1 MAAMNSENMP
11 RAAKSIAEQLRK
23 RTGAQPHIGLV
34 LGSGWG
40 GIAAVLESAVAVPY
54 ADLPE
59 MPACGVAGHA
69 GNFVFGKVGDRS
81 VAIVQGRFHL
91 YEGHGEASAV
101 LPVRVLYELGARTV
115 ILTNAAGGLNP
126 HYSVGDLMILN
137 DHINFTCRN
146 PLIGVKPDAE
156 FPDRFVDM
164 TAVYDRGLRDIIRE
178 ECGKLNIPAHYGTY
192 MQVLG
197 PSYETP
203 AEIRAFRAIG
213 ADAVGMSTVIE
224 AIYARYLGM
233 KVAGISNITNM
244 GAGLVAGGLAH
255 ADVLQESRRR
265 EPVLAQLMRKILVR
279 AE

>member
-1 MAAMNSENMP
+1 MEGFSINDLPRIAMNIAGEIRNRISVSP
-11 RAAKSIAEQLRK
+11 RV
-23 RTGAQPHIGLV
+23 GVV

-40 GIAAVLESAVAVPY
+40 GVAAAIENGIAVPY
-54 ADLPE
+54 SDLRG

-69 GNFVFGKVGDRS
+69 GNFVFGNIGEKN
-81 VAIVQGRFHL
+81 VAVVQGRFHL
-91 YEGHGEASAV
+91 YEGHNEASAV
-101 LPVRVLYELGARTV
+101 LPVRVLYEMGVRTV

-126 HYSVGDLMILN
+126 NYSVGDLMILN

-146 PLIGVKPDAE
+146 PLIGIKPTSE

-164 TAVYDRGLRDIIRE
+164 TEVYDRGMRDMIRE
-178 ECGKLNIPAHYGTY
+178 ECAKHKIPAHLGTY
-192 MQVLG
+192 IQVLG

-203 AEIRAFRAIG
+203 AEIRAFRSLG

-244 GAGLVAGGLAH
+244 GAGLVVGGLAH

-265 EPVLAQLMRKILVR
+265 EPVLAQLMRSILAR

>member
-1 MAAMNSENMP
+1 METMNNENMP
-11 RAAKSIAEQLRK
+11 RAAKSIAEQLREK
-23 RTGAQPHIGLV
+23 TGAQPRIGLV

-40 GIAAVLESAVAVPY
+40 GIAAALESSVAVPY
-54 ADLPE
+54 TDLPE

-69 GNFVFGKVGDRS
+69 GNFVFGEVEGKS
-81 VAIVQGRFHL
+81 VAVVQGRFHL

-115 ILTNAAGGLNP
+115 ILTNAAGGINP
-126 HYSVGDLMILN
+126 NYSVGDLMILN

-146 PLIGVKPDAE
+146 PLIGIKPNTE

-164 TAVYDRGLRDIIRE
+164 TEVYDRAMRDIIRE
-178 ECGKLNIPAHYGTY
+178 ECGKLNIPAHLGTY
-192 MQVLG
+192 LQVLG

-203 AEIRAFRAIG
+203 AEIRAFRSLG

-265 EPVLAQLMRKILVR
+265 EPFLAQLMRKILAR
-279 AE
+279 TE